1 MSDVVNHPSHYQ
13 GKVECIDCLEA
24 ATEGLEGIEAVC
36 TANAIKYLYR
46 WKKKNGIEDLR
57 KCSWYLNRLINTL
70 VFRASAP
77 AAEIPNIDGHQGE
90 TEGEDALME
99 ALDWREDRQSITYQL
114 DPGAYKP
121 TKAHPSDAGY
131 DLYARMD
138 VELAAGGTVRVDTG
152 VHVLIP
158 DGYVG
163 LVQPCS
169 SYSDAGVLAA
179 GSTVRV
185 DTGAHGLIPD
195 GYVGLVQPRSSYS
208 AAGVGTVTGVIDAGY
223 TGSIS
228 VVLSSKSDL
237 KIYAGS
243 RIAQLVIVPLPGVRL
258 VEGDVMSHKSDV
270 MSHKSD
276 VMSHKSERGCGGFG
290 STGR

>member
-1 MSDVVNHPSHYQ
+1 MSDLVNHPAHYQ

-24 ATEGLEGIEAVC
+24 ATEGLVGIEAV
-36 TANAIKYLYR
+36 
-46 WKKKNGIEDLR
+46 
-57 KCSWYLNRLINTL
+57 
-70 VFRASAP
+70 
-77 AAEIPNIDGHQGE
+77 
-90 TEGEDALME
+90 
-99 ALDWREDRQSITYQL
+99 TYQL
-114 DPGAYKP
+114 DPGSYKP

-163 LVQPCS
+163 LVQPYS

-243 RIAQLVIVPLPGVRL
+243 RIAQLVLVPLPGVRL
-258 VEGDVMSHKSDV
+258 VEGDVMA
-270 MSHKSD
+270 
-276 VMSHKSERGCGGFG
+276 HKSERGCGGFG
-290 STGR
+290 HTGR

>member
-1 MSDVVNHPSHYQ
+1 MSD
-13 GKVECIDCLEA
+13 
-24 ATEGLEGIEAVC
+24 
-36 TANAIKYLYR
+36 
-46 WKKKNGIEDLR
+46 
-57 KCSWYLNRLINTL
+57 
-70 VFRASAP
+70 
-77 AAEIPNIDGHQGE
+77 
-90 TEGEDALME
+90 
-99 ALDWREDRQSITYQL
+99 QSIVYQL

-163 LVQPCS
+163 LVQP
-169 SYSDAGVLAA
+169 
-179 GSTVRV
+179 
-185 DTGAHGLIPD
+185 
-195 GYVGLVQPRSSYS
+195 RSSYS
-208 AAGVGTVTGVIDAGY
+208 AAGVGTATGVIDAGY

-243 RIAQLVIVPLPGVRL
+243 RIAQLVIVPLPEIRL
-258 VEGDVMSHKSDV
+258 VEGDVTALKT
-270 MSHKSD
+270 
-276 VMSHKSERGCGGFG
+276 ERGCGGFG
-290 STGR
+290 SIGK